1 MTKYPWDKNIQ
12 DILSTKFG
20 KENFRPNQ
28 RALLNCVL
36 LNNDVFVCMPTGYG
50 KSLTF
55 QIPACV
61 EQGITIVI
69 MPLIS
74 LVFDQVTYLNNIGV

>member
-1 MTKYPWDKNIQ
+1 
-12 DILSTKFG
+12 
-20 KENFRPNQ
+20 
-28 RALLNCVL
+28 
-36 LNNDVFVCMPTGYG
+36 MPTGYG

-61 EQGITIVI
+61 EKGVSIVI

-74 LVFDQVTYLNNIGV
+74 LVFDQVTYLKNIGVKAENVCGQNRNITYKMVISNDVKLIYTTPGRCTNS